1 VTPLKLKTKNQKKE
15 VLMTKLSQAI
25 ALATA
30 MTAGLVGTT
39 TAQAEV
45 EVSASASVANMYLW
59 RGTDLGAQGVPAIS
73 GDLSVSSGGVYGGV
87 WTSSG
92 DSSAG
97 QEYDLYV
104 GYGMETGD
112 VALDISYWS
121 YIYPGDEGDDIADL
135 HEIVASAAYK
145 GASLGVYYNID
156 QDEDE
161 GTDYI
166 YTTLGYGMDKFSAT
180 YGMTTYSDTE
190 DADYA
195 HLDLSYAYNDNISF
209 TLSQVVSSDVDEE
222 DGGPD
227 RSPKVVVSYSLPIE
241 L

>member
-1 VTPLKLKTKNQKKE
+1 
-15 VLMTKLSQAI
+15 MTKLSQAI

-30 MTAGLVGTT
+30 MTAGLAATT
-39 TAQAEV
+39 TQAAEV
-45 EVSASASVANMYLW
+45 EVAASASVANMYLW
-59 RGTDLGAQGVPAIS
+59 RGLDLGAPGVPAIS
-73 GDLSVSSGGVYGGV
+73 GDLSVSSGGAYGGV

-92 DSSAG
+92 DTSAG
-97 QEYDLYV
+97 QEYDVFV

-112 VALDISYWS
+112 VALDISYWA
-121 YIYPGDEGDDIADL
+121 YVYPGADGDDIADL

-166 YTTLGYGMDKFSAT
+166 YTTLGYGVDKFSAT
-180 YGMTTYSDTE
+180 YGMTTFSDTE
-190 DADYA
+190 DSDYA

-209 TLSQVVSSDVDEE
+209 TLSQVVSSDLDEDE
-222 DGGPD
+222 ANAPD
-227 RSPKVVVSYSLPIE
+227 RSPLVVVSYSLPIE